1 MTDGVTD
8 GVTDGRSDG
17 RTGVSTFNEREDR
30 AGRGA
35 ARDERDGGP
44 AGDTARERMGVHAG
58 A

>member
-1 MTDGVTD
+1 MTEG
-8 GVTDGRSDG
+8 
-17 RTGVSTFNEREDR
+17 GVSTFNEREDR

-35 ARDERDGGP
+35 GRDGRDERDGGP